1 MSGSSI
7 LEAVKKDP
15 DRARGGS
22 FGDLPGAF
30 DGGPPERPE
39 PGRSRKPL
47 LAVVLGGILVGA
59 AAALLWPSA
68 EEPESLLTD
77 KALDAARSG
86 PAEIA
91 EPQIAE
97 PQIADAEPARVQ
109 PEAVARSEAAATT
122 AKRDKGASPAR
133 PAAPPPPPSDPD
145 GTPRVA
151 LVDPAEVAPP
161 MPPRQGRPDRRADQ
175 PRPGQHVPT
184 PAARVASDARRGE
197 GYRPSAPADE
207 PPTLAESAPTAD
219 GAMPL
224 QPRPV
229 AAAPADAP
237 ADAPEVAVVE
247 PAPVGGAADSRQLAM
262 AERQA
267 GAGHPTR
274 NIATADL
281 PPLRG
286 AAAVRAQRPAPAAAQ
301 VGDEPAEADEAVS
314 VFSPLGSKTR
324 PHWAPAP
331 AYDHLK
337 ELRDRVEAEV
347 AAEQRGEPST
357 PPAAP
362 PSRPASVTGPAG
374 PKAGPAPPPAAP
386 ARPGVVLQ
394 EPPAG
399 APGLKL
405 MFIVWDRDAEAR
417 LASVKVE
424 SEGNTVIVHEGGVVG
439 GMRVASIHPEAVD
452 FSWNNRTFRVYTNR
466 F

>member
-151 LVDPAEVAPP
+151 LVDPAA
-161 MPPRQGRPDRRADQ
+161 
-175 PRPGQHVPT
+175 PGQ
-184 PAARVASDARRGE
+184 AR
-197 GYRPSAPADE
+197 SA
-207 PPTLAESAPTAD
+207 
-219 GAMPL
+219 G
-224 QPRPV
+224 
-229 AAAPADAP
+229 
-237 ADAPEVAVVE
+237 
-247 PAPVGGAADSRQLAM
+247 
-262 AERQA
+262 
-267 GAGHPTR
+267 
-274 NIATADL
+274 
-281 PPLRG
+281 
-286 AAAVRAQRPAPAAAQ
+286 
-301 VGDEPAEADEAVS
+301 
-314 VFSPLGSKTR
+314 
-324 PHWAPAP
+324 
-331 AYDHLK
+331 
-337 ELRDRVEAEV
+337 
-347 AAEQRGEPST
+347 
-357 PPAAP
+357 
-362 PSRPASVTGPAG
+362 RPASTRS
-374 PKAGPAPPPAAP
+374 
-386 ARPGVVLQ
+386 ARSNP
-394 EPPAG
+394 
-399 APGLKL
+399 
-405 MFIVWDRDAEAR
+405 RCAR
-417 LASVKVE
+417 RFGCASRRRL
-424 SEGNTVIVHEGGVVG
+424 SSL
-439 GMRVASIHPEAVD
+439 RAC
-452 FSWNNRTFRVYTNR
+452 
-466 F
+466 